1 MTKILKTLALSV
13 FFSVFFSSC
22 STSNPISSPTTPTSF
37 HSHFSYEEI
46 KNSKAI
52 IIDVREK
59 DEVEQ
64 GMIKGAYW
72 LPLSEM
78 RKNNTEVT
86 NKLKKLASTNTAY
99 IYCRSGKRAGEFIEL
114 LTDKDIST
122 FNLGGFEAL
131 KKMNFP
137 SEKIKTQN

>member
-1 MTKILKTLALSV
+1 MTKILNTLILTV
-13 FFSVFFSSC
+13 FFGVFFFSC
-22 STSNPISSPTTPTSF
+22 STSTPISSAPSL

-46 KNSKAI
+46 KNSNAI

-59 DEVEQ
+59 EEVEQ

-72 LPLSEM
+72 LPLSKM
-78 RKNNTEVT
+78 KKNNKEVT
-86 NKLKKLASTNTAY
+86 NKLKELTSTNTAY

-137 SEKIKTQN
+137 SEKIETQN